1 MPQIITPTWID
12 FCQVVETAHRRLIIC
27 SPFYSASGI
36 GHMFDHFIVG
46 TSLSFWTRLSP
57 SDWLSGISDPLSLLA
72 FLELLEQ
79 DNHSVELGI
88 HQRLHAKL
96 YIADE
101 AIALVGSANLTEGG
115 FDRNFE
121 LMVRFQEEEDIRMI
135 LETLRRE
142 QELNVRLLSIDRFR
156 QWVNNNCDRIENI
169 RRERSNDSELLAP
182 VQEDLD
188 SMLGYGGGRHLPLE
202 PSRHEL
208 NAFVVWLRDHQQL
221 VGAQVLLSR
230 HENTDHQNLTG
241 HFRQCFFACW
251 RFLNEQAELRQTLS
265 DQLQTLAPDD
275 LFQPGNLV
283 IQAWLDHV
291 DNHAIDMTQ
300 DFSYPVLRGIL
311 PPSFGGTRLGGGG
324 GISTLKRMLPLVA
337 LYLQGV

>member
-1 MPQIITPTWID
+1 
-12 FCQVVETAHRRLIIC
+12 
-27 SPFYSASGI
+27 
-36 GHMFDHFIVG
+36 MFDHFIVG

-142 QELNVRLLSIDRFR
+142 QELNVRLLSIDRFQ